1 MIVDTCM
8 HLSSHDVVRYPP
20 VYLQP
25 DGASRLPYWV
35 DRPHGDPSGPDP
47 AKDASPE
54 HLRRCMLAT
63 PVPVDR
69 AVNFCNG
76 WYGWDNHLA
85 IDLLREGRDSW
96 LACGVL
102 LDPADPTSPAALKEL
117 VGAGACG
124 LRIQPIVTG
133 RPLDDPS
140 ETPLWQAAAELGIA
154 IDVNLPQQEYSQVA
168 RRAEQFPTVPII
180 LDHCGWLIGRD
191 PDGLTVDAVCDLARY
206 ANVYAKI
213 TFMHAASR
221 EPYPHRDTHHLVH
234 QLIAAFGAE
243 RWWTRP
249 LADDSS
255 RLARSHTMI
264 AVLLACGARIS
275 PGPISHSLA
284 TRTPR
289 PSRYSGSTWG
299 CRRRT
304 GAG

>member
-1 MIVDTCM
+1 MKRERDETTTTLHKLLYFDFPGKAEAI
-8 HLSSHDVVRYPP
+8 
-20 VYLQP
+20 
-25 DGASRLPYWV
+25 RLALTHAGV
-35 DRPHGDPSGPDP
+35 SFEDHRF
-47 AKDASPE
+47 A
-54 HLRRCMLAT
+54 
-63 PVPVDR
+63 DR
-69 AVNFCNG
+69 AEFQ
-76 WYGWDNHLA
+76 
-85 IDLLREGRDSW
+85 
-96 LACGVL
+96 
-102 LDPADPTSPAALKEL
+102 ALKASGRLQFGQVPALE
-117 VGAGACG
+117 
-124 LRIQPIVTG
+124 VT
-133 RPLDDPS
+133 S
-140 ETPLWQAAAELGIA
+140 AAAEVTVLTQSAA
-154 IDVNLPQQEYSQVA
+154 ILRYVA
-168 RRAEQFPTVPII
+168 KLNPAVGLYPT
-180 LDHCGWLIGRD
+180 D
-191 PDGLTVDAVCDLARY
+191 PLLAARVDAVCDLARY

-275 PGPISHSLA
+275 PGRTRHSLA

-299 CRRRT
+299 CWRRT